1 MQAAQDCDNY
11 FSTLHIS
18 SRMILSIVAGVVE
31 KVGELGII
39 NQWSVLVKEE
49 KGKQQY
55 LKWDKNW
62 GQTIQ
67 FLFIK

>member
-18 SRMILSIVAGVVE
+18 SGTILSIVAGVVE
-31 KVGELGII
+31 KVGELGIS

-49 KGKQQY
+49 KGKQY

-62 GQTIQ
+62 GQTIR
-67 FLFIK
+67 FLLIK